1 MGCVM
6 DDRKFK
12 KGTIVK
18 IYPCKSTGQR
28 VEYSTASR
36 SEFMTKLGPF
46 VKVDGINK
54 ALPMYLVEVVR

>member
-1 MGCVM
+1 M

-18 IYPCKSTGQR
+18 IYPCKSTGHK
-28 VEYSTASR
+28 VEYGMASR
-36 SEFMTKLGPF
+36 SEFMTDIGPF
-46 VKVDGINK
+46 VKIEGHNK

>member
-1 MGCVM
+1 MKGVGCVM

-18 IYPCKSTGQR
+18 IYPCKSTGQM

-36 SEFMTKLGPF
+36 SEFKTALGP
-46 VKVDGINK
+46 
-54 ALPMYLVEVVR
+54 L